1 MRKKQIENKLHVFVP
16 SINYTSPNE
25 TQQVQIKG
33 IVNRSKTPFYRKKS
47 ALSTEE
53 ENYSSGTLNKN
64 INNQTFI
71 YNSINFNSQGLF
83 NNINNTNNINPKRRK
98 STGNNYM
105 VNNGI
110 MGFFETMKKSRS
122 TSKQKNNN
130 NKYLNIINK
139 LTNTPFFY
147 KSLNKHKN
155 KSNSKQKNNSFKNEK
170 KKINNTL
177 MNMTNNITP
186 TYMNNTNTLQRK
198 NKHKLINTNYN
209 INKNLNVVGILN
221 NNNKI
226 NHILASS
233 TSKNKKVKKNTDIN
247 LTNKNTNTNKNRITL
262 IKNIQFIDSDR
273 NKEIK
278 KLKYPEENNI
288 FSEYEKNILSQIE
301 SLIIQLLNF
310 SSSPKDILIKEIENI
325 IKKTFVKYNINNKLK
340 NEINMPLKK
349 KSNNNLYFSKNG
361 SKNNLMGDSRNK
373 NKKQNNNKDNNI
385 QQELN
390 ILNKKYNQIKEENV
404 NLKYLITEKTTA
416 YEDIKNSLKN
426 FQLEINQLKTNN
438 TGNNLIDQNPNSLRN
453 KNEDYNIDNSLAGN
467 ISLNSKGVEMKNIK
481 LNLSNIQKLNEI
493 NGIKKESQENN
504 TDANT
509 NKDINN
515 IFNCNNYSFGQNNS
529 FEINLE
535 NYNASQKNFLN
546 SNRSL
551 DPLSLT
557 FHEQT
562 INGEEGEENEI
573 KQQNFE
579 KEMKEYDFSPS
590 TRKNTEI
597 LIRTGIMP
605 TNNKKF

>member
-1 MRKKQIENKLHVFVP
+1 MKKKQLENKINVIIP

-33 IVNRSKTPFYRKKS
+33 IVNRSKTPFYRKKTS
-47 ALSTEE
+47 FSPEE
-53 ENYSSGTLNKN
+53 ENLSSGTLNKN

-71 YNSINFNSQGLF
+71 YNSINFNNQGLF
-83 NNINNTNNINPKRRK
+83 NNINNTNNNHYQKKRK
-98 STGNNYM
+98 SGGNAYL

-110 MGFFETMKKSRS
+110 LNLFGTMKKSKS
-122 TSKQKNNN
+122 SSKQKNRN

-147 KSLNKHKN
+147 KSINKHKY

-177 MNMTNNITP
+177 MNTNHNINP
-186 TYMNNTNTLQRK
+186 SHFNNTNTLQKK
-198 NKHKLINTNYN
+198 NKHKLSNTNN
-209 INKNLNVVGILN
+209 NFNTNLNVANMIN
-221 NNNKI
+221 YNNKI

-247 LTNKNTNTNKNRITL
+247 LTNKNTNTNKNRINL

-278 KLKYPEENNI
+278 KLIYPEENINI
-288 FSEYEKNILSQIE
+288 SEYEKKILNQIE
-301 SLIIQLLNF
+301 SLIFLLLTNG
-310 SSSPKDILIKEIENI
+310 SSPKNILVKEIESILKNTI
-325 IKKTFVKYNINNKLK
+325 TKLKTNNKLENNVNK
-340 NEINMPLKK
+340 QGTKKLK
-349 KSNNNLYFSKNG
+349 NNLYFSKNG
-361 SKNNLMGDSRNK
+361 SKNNLIAEPK
-373 NKKQNNNKDNNI
+373 NKSKGQSAIKDNFE
-385 QQELN
+385 QELN
-390 ILNKKYNQIKEENV
+390 LLNKKYNQIKEENI

-416 YEDIKNSLKN
+416 YDDIKNSLKN
-426 FQLEINQLKTNN
+426 FQLEINQLKTIKENN
-438 TGNNLIDQNPNSLRN
+438 IFEQNPNSLRI

-493 NGIKKESQENN
+493 QGQKKEPQEKN

-509 NKDINN
+509 NKEINN

-535 NYNASQKNFLN
+535 NYNSSQKNFLN

-562 INGEEGEENEI
+562 INAEGGEEEKNT
-573 KQQNFE
+573 E
-579 KEMKEYDFSPS
+579 KEKIEYDFSPS
-590 TRKNTEI
+590 MRKNAEI
-597 LIRTGIMP
+597 LIRTGILP
-605 TNNKKF
+605 

>member
-1 MRKKQIENKLHVFVP
+1 MP

-47 ALSTEE
+47 ALSTED
-53 ENYSSGTLNKN
+53 ENFSSGTLNKN

-71 YNSINFNSQGLF
+71 YNSINFNNQGLF

-177 MNMTNNITP
+177 MNMTNNIIP
-186 TYMNNTNTLQRK
+186 AYMNNTNTLQRK
-198 NKHKLINTNYN
+198 NKHKLINNNYN
-209 INKNLNVVGILN
+209 INKNSNVVGMLN
-221 NNNKI
+221 NNTKI
-226 NHILASS
+226 NYIVASS

-247 LTNKNTNTNKNRITL
+247 LTNKNANTNKNRINL

-278 KLKYPEENNI
+278 NLKHPEENNI
-288 FSEYEKNILSQIE
+288 ISEYEKNILSQIE
-301 SLIIQLLNF
+301 SLIFQLLNL
-310 SSSPKDILIKEIENI
+310 SSSPKNILMKEIENT
-325 IKKTFVKYNINNKLK
+325 IKKAFMKYNINNKLE

-361 SKNNLMGDSRNK
+361 SKNNLMGDSKNK
-373 NKKQNNNKDNNI
+373 NKKQNNNKDNI

-438 TGNNLIDQNPNSLRN
+438 TGNNFIDQNPNSLRN

-579 KEMKEYDFSPS
+579 KEIKECDFSPS

-605 TNNKKF
+605 MNNKKF

>member
-1 MRKKQIENKLHVFVP
+1 MKKKQLENKINVIIP

-33 IVNRSKTPFYRKKS
+33 IVNRSKTPFYRKKTS
-47 ALSTEE
+47 FSPEE
-53 ENYSSGTLNKN
+53 ENLSSGTLNKN

-71 YNSINFNSQGLF
+71 YNSINFNNQGLF
-83 NNINNTNNINPKRRK
+83 NNINNSNNNHNQKKRK
-98 STGNNYM
+98 SGGNAYM

-110 MGFFETMKKSRS
+110 LNLFETMKKSKS
-122 TSKQKNNN
+122 SSKQKNKN

-147 KSLNKHKN
+147 KSMNKHKY
-155 KSNSKQKNNSFKNEK
+155 KSNSKQKNNHN
-170 KKINNTL
+170 INPSYL
-177 MNMTNNITP
+177 
-186 TYMNNTNTLQRK
+186 NNTNTLQKK
-198 NKHKLINTNYN
+198 NKHKLANTNN
-209 INKNLNVVGILN
+209 NFNTNLNVVSMIN
-221 NNNKI
+221 YNNKI

-247 LTNKNTNTNKNRITL
+247 FTNKNTNTNKNRINL

-278 KLKYPEENNI
+278 KLIYPEENINI
-288 FSEYEKNILSQIE
+288 SEYEKKIINQIE
-301 SLIIQLLNF
+301 SLIFLLLANC
-310 SSSPKDILIKEIENI
+310 SSPKNILIKEIENI
-325 IKKTFVKYNINNKLK
+325 LKKALIKSNNNKIENNINIQEKKKLK
-340 NEINMPLKK
+340 
-349 KSNNNLYFSKNG
+349 NNLYFSKNG
-361 SKNNLMGDSRNK
+361 SKNNLMADSK
-373 NKKQNNNKDNNI
+373 NKCKGQNNNKDNFE
-385 QQELN
+385 QELN
-390 ILNKKYNQIKEENV
+390 LLNKKYNKIKEENI

-426 FQLEINQLKTNN
+426 FQLEINQLKTGD
-438 TGNNLIDQNPNSLRN
+438 TGNNIFDQNPNSLRI

-481 LNLSNIQKLNEI
+481 LNLSNIQKMNEI
-493 NGIKKESQENN
+493 HGPKKESQEKK

-509 NKDINN
+509 NKEINN

-535 NYNASQKNFLN
+535 NYNSSQKNFLN

-562 INGEEGEENEI
+562 INTEGGEEQ
-573 KQQNFE
+573 KSKE
-579 KEMKEYDFSPS
+579 KEKKEYDFSPS
-590 TRKNTEI
+590 MRKNTEI
-597 LIRTGIMP
+597 LIKTGILP
-605 TNNKKF
+605 

>member
-1 MRKKQIENKLHVFVP
+1 MKKKQIENKLHVFMP

-47 ALSTEE
+47 ALSTED
-53 ENYSSGTLNKN
+53 ENFSSGTLNKK

-71 YNSINFNSQGLF
+71 YNSINFNNQGLF

-98 STGNNYM
+98 STGNNYI

-110 MGFFETMKKSRS
+110 MGFFETSRS
-122 TSKQKNNN
+122 TSKQKNTNN

-177 MNMTNNITP
+177 MNMTNNIIP
-186 TYMNNTNTLQRK
+186 AYMNNTNTLQRK
-198 NKHKLINTNYN
+198 NKHKLINNNYN
-209 INKNLNVVGILN
+209 INKNLNVVGMLN
-221 NNNKI
+221 NNTKI
-226 NHILASS
+226 NHIEASS

-247 LTNKNTNTNKNRITL
+247 LTNKNANTNKNRINL

-278 KLKYPEENNI
+278 NLKHPEENNI
-288 FSEYEKNILSQIE
+288 ISEYEKNILSQIE
-301 SLIIQLLNF
+301 SLIFQLLNL
-310 SSSPKDILIKEIENI
+310 SSSPKNILMKEIENT
-325 IKKTFVKYNINNKLK
+325 IKKAFMKYNINNKLE
-340 NEINMPLKK
+340 NEINMPFKK

-361 SKNNLMGDSRNK
+361 SKNNLMGDSKNK
-373 NKKQNNNKDNNI
+373 SKKQNNNKDNI

-438 TGNNLIDQNPNSLRN
+438 TGNNFIDQNPNSLRN

-551 DPLSLT
+551 DPSSLT

-579 KEMKEYDFSPS
+579 KEIKECDFSPS

-605 TNNKKF
+605 MNNKKF

>member
-1 MRKKQIENKLHVFVP
+1 MKKKQLENKINVIIP

-33 IVNRSKTPFYRKKS
+33 IVNRSKTPFYRKKTS
-47 ALSTEE
+47 FSPEE
-53 ENYSSGTLNKN
+53 ENLSSGTLNKN

-71 YNSINFNSQGLF
+71 YNSINFNNQGLF
-83 NNINNTNNINPKRRK
+83 NNINNTNNNHYQKKRK
-98 STGNNYM
+98 SGGNAYL

-110 MGFFETMKKSRS
+110 LNLFGTMKKSKS
-122 TSKQKNNN
+122 SSKQKNRN

-147 KSLNKHKN
+147 KSINKHKY

-177 MNMTNNITP
+177 MNTNYNINQSHF
-186 TYMNNTNTLQRK
+186 NNTNTLQKK
-198 NKHKLINTNYN
+198 NKHKLSNTNN
-209 INKNLNVVGILN
+209 NFNTNLNVANMIN
-221 NNNKI
+221 YNNKI

-247 LTNKNTNTNKNRITL
+247 LTNKNTNTNKNRINL

-278 KLKYPEENNI
+278 KLIYPEENINI
-288 FSEYEKNILSQIE
+288 SEYEKKILNQIE
-301 SLIIQLLNF
+301 SLIFLLLTNG
-310 SSSPKDILIKEIENI
+310 SSPKNILVKEIESILKNTI
-325 IKKTFVKYNINNKLK
+325 TKLKTNNKLENNVNK
-340 NEINMPLKK
+340 QGTKKLK
-349 KSNNNLYFSKNG
+349 NNLYFSKNG
-361 SKNNLMGDSRNK
+361 SKNNLIAEPK
-373 NKKQNNNKDNNI
+373 NKSKGQSAIKDNFE
-385 QQELN
+385 QELN
-390 ILNKKYNQIKEENV
+390 LLNKKYNQIKEENI

-416 YEDIKNSLKN
+416 YDDIKNSLKN
-426 FQLEINQLKTNN
+426 FQLEINQLKTIKENN
-438 TGNNLIDQNPNSLRN
+438 IFEQNPNSLRI

-493 NGIKKESQENN
+493 QGQKKEPQEKN

-509 NKDINN
+509 NKEINN

-535 NYNASQKNFLN
+535 NYNSSQKNFLN

-562 INGEEGEENEI
+562 INAEGGEEEKNT
-573 KQQNFE
+573 E
-579 KEMKEYDFSPS
+579 KEKIEYDFSPS
-590 TRKNTEI
+590 MRKNAEI
-597 LIRTGIMP
+597 LIRTGILP
-605 TNNKKF
+605 

>member
-1 MRKKQIENKLHVFVP
+1 MKKKQIENKLHVFAP
-16 SINYTSPNE
+16 SMNYSSPNDA
-25 TQQVQIKG
+25 QQVLLKG
-33 IVNRSKTPFYRKKS
+33 IVNRSKTPFYHKKS
-47 ALSTEE
+47 SFSPEE
-53 ENYSSGTLNKN
+53 ENLSSGTLNKN

-71 YNSINFNSQGLF
+71 YNSINFNNQGLF
-83 NNINNTNNINPKRRK
+83 NNINNTNSNNNNPKRRK
-98 STGNNYM
+98 SGGNSFM

-110 MGFFETMKKSRS
+110 LGFFETMKKSRS
-122 TSKQKNNN
+122 ISKHKNNN
-130 NKYLNIINK
+130 NKYINIINK
-139 LTNTPFFY
+139 LTNTPFVY
-147 KSLNKHKN
+147 KSLNKYKN

-177 MNMTNNITP
+177 INTNNNFGSS
-186 TYMNNTNTLQRK
+186 YMNNTNTLQRK
-198 NKHKLINTNYN
+198 NKHKLTGTNYN
-209 INKNLNVVGILN
+209 INKNMNVIGLI

-233 TSKNKKVKKNTDIN
+233 TGKNKKVKKNTDIN
-247 LTNKNTNTNKNRITL
+247 LTNKNANNNKNKINL

-278 KLKYPEENNI
+278 KLNYSEQSNI
-288 FSEYEKNILSQIE
+288 ISEYEKNILSQIE
-301 SLIIQLLNF
+301 SLIFQLLIHSTTQKN
-310 SSSPKDILIKEIENI
+310 ILIKEIENSV
-325 IKKTFVKYNINNKLK
+325 KKALVKFNMENKLEK
-340 NEINMPLKK
+340 DINIPLKK
-349 KSNNNLYFSKNG
+349 TSNNNFNFSKNG
-361 SKNNLMGDSRNK
+361 SKNNLMTDTKNK
-373 NKKQNNNKDNNI
+373 NKNQNNNKDNI
-385 QQELN
+385 EQELN
-390 ILNKKYNQIKEENV
+390 LLNKKYNQIKEENI

-438 TGNNLIDQNPNSLRN
+438 TGNNIIDQNPNSLRN
-453 KNEDYNIDNSLAGN
+453 KNEDYNIDSSLAGN

-481 LNLSNIQKLNEI
+481 LNLSNIQKLNELRVE
-493 NGIKKESQENN
+493 KKELQENN

-509 NKDINN
+509 NKDISN

-535 NYNASQKNFLN
+535 NYNSSQKNFLN

-562 INGEEGEENEI
+562 INAEEGEENEI
-573 KQQNFE
+573 KQQNLE
-579 KEMKEYDFSPS
+579 KEIKEYDFSPS
-590 TRKNTEI
+590 MRKNTEI

-605 TNNKKF
+605 INNKKF